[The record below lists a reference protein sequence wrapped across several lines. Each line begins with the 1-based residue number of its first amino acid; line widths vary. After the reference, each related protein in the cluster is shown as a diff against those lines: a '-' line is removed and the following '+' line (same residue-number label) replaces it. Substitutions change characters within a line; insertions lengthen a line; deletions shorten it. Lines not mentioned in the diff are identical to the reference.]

1 MPVAGLE
8 RKTNPV
14 LVDLIVELRKASQ
27 SANAPIW
34 SDVADRL
41 ERPARLWPQVN
52 VEKCGAVAQT
62 GEIVLVPGK
71 VLSTGEARQG
81 LKVAAFAF
89 SENAR
94 QKIEAAGGQ
103 CLAINALVKMA
114 PNGKGV
120 RIIQ

>member
-14 LVDLIVELRKASQ
+14 LVDLIVELRKAAHASNH
-27 SANAPIW
+27 ALWGDI
-34 SDVADRL
+34 ADRL

-52 VEKCGAVAQT
+52 IDKCGAVVND
-62 GEIVLVPGK
+62 GEIALVPGK
-71 VLSTGEARQG
+71 VLSTGTPKKG

-94 QKIEAAGGQ
+94 QKITAAGGQ
-103 CLAINALVKMA
+103 CLTIQEVLKVAS
-114 PNGKGV
+114 NGRGV
-120 RIIQ
+120 RIVQ

>member
-27 SANAPIW
+27 STGAAIW
-34 SDVADRL
+34 RDVAERL

-52 VEKCGAVAQT
+52 VDKCGAVVAD
-62 GEIVLVPGK
+62 GEIALVPGK
-71 VLSTGEARQG
+71 VLSTGEAHKG
-81 LKVAAFAF
+81 LKVAAFSF

-94 QKIEAAGGQ
+94 QKIDSAGGS
-103 CLAINALVKMA
+103 CLTIQECVKLA
-114 PNGKGV
+114 PSGKGV
-120 RIIQ
+120 QIVG

>member
-14 LVDLIVELRKASQ
+14 LVDLIVELRKAS
-27 SANAPIW
+27 NASESNVWGDI
-34 SDVADRL
+34 ADRL

-52 VEKCGAVAQT
+52 VDKCSDVGLANEV
-62 GEIVLVPGK
+62 VVVPGK
-71 VLSTGEARQG
+71 VLSTGTPKKG
-81 LKVAAFAF
+81 LKVAAFSF

-103 CLAINALVKMA
+103 CLSILDVVKQS

-120 RIIQ
+120 RILQ

>member
-27 SANAPIW
+27 SNGSALW
-34 SDVADRL
+34 SDIADRL

-52 VEKCGAVAQT
+52 VDKCSDVGLNN
-62 GEIVLVPGK
+62 EIVLVPGK
-71 VLSTGEARQG
+71 VLSTGTAKKG
-81 LKVAAFAF
+81 LTVAAFSF

-94 QKIEAAGGQ
+94 QKIESAGGK
-103 CLAINALVKMA
+103 CLSILDALKQA

-120 RIIQ
+120 RILQ

>member
-14 LVDLIVELRKASQ
+14 LVELIVELRKA
-27 SANAPIW
+27 ANSSGHALWADI
-34 SDVADRL
+34 ADRL

-52 VEKCGAVAQT
+52 VEKVGAVAD
-62 GEIVLVPGK
+62 GAELVLVPGK
-71 VLSTGEARQG
+71 VLSTGDAKKG

-94 QKIEAAGGQ
+94 QKIMAAGGK
-103 CLAINALVKMA
+103 CLSIGEAAKLA
-114 PNGKGV
+114 PSGKGV

>member
-1 MPVAGLE
+1 MAVAGLE
-8 RKTNPV
+8 RKTNPI

-27 SANAPIW
+27 STGSDIW
-34 SDVADRL
+34 SDIADRR

-52 VEKCGAVAQT
+52 VDQCSDVGLNN
-62 GEIVLVPGK
+62 EIVLVPGK
-71 VLSTGEARQG
+71 VLSTGTPKKG

-103 CLAINALVKMA
+103 CLNILDVVKQS

-120 RIIQ
+120 RILQ

>member
-27 SANAPIW
+27 QSKAPIW
-34 SDVADRL
+34 EDVAERL

-52 VEKCGAVAQT
+52 VEKVAAISDGADV
-62 GEIVLVPGK
+62 VLVPGK
-71 VLSTGEARQG
+71 VLSTGEPKKG

-94 QKIEAAGGQ
+94 QKIEAAGGK
-103 CLAINALVKMA
+103 CLSISEALKLV
-114 PNGKGV
+114 PGGKGV

>member
-27 SANAPIW
+27 ASDAPIW
-34 SDVADRL
+34 RDIAERL

-52 VEKCGAVAQT
+52 VEKCSVVAEGAD
-62 GEIVLVPGK
+62 IVLVPGK
-71 VLSTGEARQG
+71 VLSTGEPKKG
-81 LKVAAFAF
+81 LQVAAFAF

-94 QKIEAAGGQ
+94 QKIEAAGGH
-103 CLAINALVKMA
+103 CLTIQDAVKQS
-114 PNGKGV
+114 PSGKGV

>member
-27 SANAPIW
+27 QSGAPIW
-34 SDVADRL
+34 EDVAERL

-52 VEKCGAVAQT
+52 VEKVGAVSE
-62 GEIVLVPGK
+62 GSSVVLVPGK
-71 VLSTGEARQG
+71 VLSTGDPIKG

-94 QKIEAAGGQ
+94 QKITAAGGK
-103 CLAINALVKMA
+103 CLSISDAVKLV
-114 PNGKGV
+114 PSGKGV